1 MRKIFCAILSLLVL
15 GSCSESSTIDA
26 FSDITGTV
34 IDLET
39 SNPIDGVTIT
49 LAPTGKSSVTGADGY
64 FEFLDLEAKQY
75 TLTVQKTGY
84 STNRKIVNA
93 VAGEEE
99 SVSITLQ
106 KQK

>member
-39 SNPIDGVTIT
+39 SDPIDGATIT
-49 LAPTGKSSVTGADGY
+49 LSPTGKSSMTGTDGY
-64 FEFLDLEAKQY
+64 FEFIDLEAKQY
-75 TLTVQKTGY
+75 TLTVQKSGY
-84 STNRKIVNA
+84 TTNRKIVNA
-93 VAGEEE
+93 VAGEDA
-99 SVSITLQ
+99 SVTITLQ